1 MQVSDPQMGFY
12 ADNRDM
18 AYETRTLTKPSKQ

>member
-18 AYETRTLTKPSKQ
+18 AYETRTLTK